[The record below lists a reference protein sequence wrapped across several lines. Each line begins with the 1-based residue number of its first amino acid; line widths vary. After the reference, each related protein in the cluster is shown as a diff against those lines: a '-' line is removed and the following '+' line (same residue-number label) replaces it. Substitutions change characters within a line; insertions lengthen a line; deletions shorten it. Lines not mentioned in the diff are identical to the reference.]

1 MLTSKSALEG
11 ERKQVTVL
19 FADLKD
25 SMQLLARRDAEE
37 ARRIL
42 DPVLALMMEAVHD
55 YGGTVNQVQGD
66 GIMAL
71 FGAPLAL
78 EDHAV
83 RACLAALRMQERA
96 RRIAGELGHS
106 SNTPIRIRVG
116 LNSGEVLVR
125 SIGSDLHM
133 DYTAVGQ
140 TTHLAARMEQMA
152 EPGTIL
158 ATAETVRLAEG
169 YVEALPLGERAVRGL
184 DTPVPV
190 HVITGP
196 GAARRRL
203 EVAAA
208 RGLTRFVGRDAE
220 LALLGRA
227 VAEAANGRGQVVAV
241 VGEPGVGKSRLFHE
255 ITRAE
260 RMPDWV
266 VLKAGAFSY
275 GQATAYLP
283 VIELLGSL
291 LGVDRHADIK
301 DVRQVITARLAAV
314 GEDVASIRPP
324 LLALFD
330 VPVDDRSW
338 HELDTRR
345 RGQQTI
351 DAIRRLLLHTAKTQP
366 LCVVLED
373 LHWIDSET
381 QAVLDTLVDSL
392 PAARLLLLVNYRPE
406 YRHTWGNKSYYAQLR
421 IDPLPRHDA
430 AALLSLLLGD
440 DPQLAALKSL
450 LVERTEGNPFF
461 LEESVRTLV
470 EDGVLVG
477 TPGTYRL
484 ERPVERIRLPATVQ
498 AVLAARI
505 DRLEAEDKRL
515 LQCASVIGENVALRL
530 LSAVAEMS
538 EGELLHRLA
547 RLRAA
552 EFLYDI
558 NVLPDCE
565 YVFRHGLTCRVAY
578 DSLVRERR
586 RLLHARTAEA
596 IERLYPDRLGE
607 HVEVLANHARRGEL
621 WERAARYLRQAGTKA
636 FGRSANREAV
646 TWLTQALEILPRV
659 DETSDVQA
667 DAADVHLSLRNA
679 LTLLGEHA
687 RALAH
692 LREAATIAER
702 AGDARR
708 LGRALSFQVNSLLL
722 LGEHQEAIDV
732 ARRARAVAEDLG
744 DVALRIVTDMYAGRA
759 HLYVGE
765 FARAIEIFERVV
777 AELVGPLMHDHLGIP
792 VLPSVF
798 ARSHLAEC
806 LAEVGRF
813 DESAHHAA
821 DAVTLAETGNHPDTL
836 LWAYHAVGAHHL
848 IRGEVRPATDAFER
862 AYALCR
868 THDMPTYRPRIGS
881 ELALAWALGG
891 RATEAVPIVEQAA
904 TEASSRQQSASSAQV
919 LLLLGE
925 VYLLADR
932 PSDAADAATRAL
944 ERLSAQRA
952 RGHTAYA
959 LRLLADID
967 ARGTADDRARAERRY
982 GEASALAESLGML
995 PLRARCDI
1003 GRARLLIVGGHP
1015 DRARPFLQSACAQ
1028 FRALGM
1034 SADLARAERELQ
1046 VVG

>member
-1 MLTSKSALEG
+1 
-11 ERKQVTVL
+11 
-19 FADLKD
+19 
-25 SMQLLARRDAEE
+25 
-37 ARRIL
+37 
-42 DPVLALMMEAVHD
+42 
-55 YGGTVNQVQGD
+55 
-66 GIMAL
+66 
-71 FGAPLAL
+71 
-78 EDHAV
+78 
-83 RACLAALRMQERA
+83 
-96 RRIAGELGHS
+96 
-106 SNTPIRIRVG
+106 
-116 LNSGEVLVR
+116 
-125 SIGSDLHM
+125 
-133 DYTAVGQ
+133 
-140 TTHLAARMEQMA
+140 
-152 EPGTIL
+152 
-158 ATAETVRLAEG
+158 
-169 YVEALPLGERAVRGL
+169 
-184 DTPVPV
+184 
-190 HVITGP
+190 
-196 GAARRRL
+196 
-203 EVAAA
+203 
-208 RGLTRFVGRDAE
+208 
-220 LALLGRA
+220 
-227 VAEAANGRGQVVAV
+227 
-241 VGEPGVGKSRLFHE
+241 
-255 ITRAE
+255 
-260 RMPDWV
+260 
-266 VLKAGAFSY
+266 
-275 GQATAYLP
+275 
-283 VIELLGSL
+283 
-291 LGVDRHADIK
+291 
-301 DVRQVITARLAAV
+301 
-314 GEDVASIRPP
+314 
-324 LLALFD
+324 
-330 VPVDDRSW
+330 
-338 HELDTRR
+338 
-345 RGQQTI
+345 
-351 DAIRRLLLHTAKTQP
+351 
-366 LCVVLED
+366 
-373 LHWIDSET
+373 
-381 QAVLDTLVDSL
+381 
-392 PAARLLLLVNYRPE
+392 
-406 YRHTWGNKSYYAQLR
+406 
-421 IDPLPRHDA
+421 
-430 AALLSLLLGD
+430 
-440 DPQLAALKSL
+440 
-450 LVERTEGNPFF
+450 
-461 LEESVRTLV
+461 
-470 EDGVLVG
+470 
-477 TPGTYRL
+477 
-484 ERPVERIRLPATVQ
+484 
-498 AVLAARI
+498 
-505 DRLEAEDKRL
+505 
-515 LQCASVIGENVALRL
+515 
-530 LSAVAEMS
+530 
-538 EGELLHRLA
+538 
-547 RLRAA
+547 
-552 EFLYDI
+552 
-558 NVLPDCE
+558 
-565 YVFRHGLTCRVAY
+565 
-578 DSLVRERR
+578 
-586 RLLHARTAEA
+586 LLHARTAEA

-659 DETSDVQA
+659 AETSDVQA

-836 LWAYHAVGAHHL
+836 LWAYHAVGAYHL

-904 TEASSRQQSASSAQV
+904 AEASSRQQSASSAQV

-967 ARGTADDRARAERRY
+967 ARGTNDDRARAERRY

-995 PLRARCDI
+995 PLRARCDV

-1034 SADLARAERELQ
+1034 STDLARAERELQ